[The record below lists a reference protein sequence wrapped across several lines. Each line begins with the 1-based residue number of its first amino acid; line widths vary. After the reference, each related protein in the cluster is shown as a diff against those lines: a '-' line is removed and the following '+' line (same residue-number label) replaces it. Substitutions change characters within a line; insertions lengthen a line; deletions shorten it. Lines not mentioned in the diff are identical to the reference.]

1 VSGGAI
7 IRPSSPVLDAF
18 HNQRR
23 PHPSL
28 DGDTPDEVLLRHS
41 NNGDGRM
48 TDRTTGTTSVT
59 ITLTADEAVVLFE
72 LLQRYSDT
80 DKLTIEDQAEER
92 ALWNLC
98 CVLENDL
105 VVPFGVS
112 YPEAL
117 QAARNRLRDE
127 E

>member
-1 VSGGAI
+1 MVD
-7 IRPSSPVLDAF
+7 PKND
-18 HNQRR
+18 
-23 PHPSL
+23 
-28 DGDTPDEVLLRHS
+28 D
-41 NNGDGRM
+41 
-48 TDRTTGTTSVT
+48 VT
-59 ITLTADEAVVLFE
+59 VTLTADEAVVLFE
-72 LLQRYSDT
+72 FLRRFSDT

-98 CVLENDL
+98 CVFEKGL
-105 VVPFGVS
+105 VVPFDVS